1 MKSCRVCDCNEERAC
16 EGGCSW
22 VDDQDI
28 CSRCMATLAS
38 AIVPLDIN
46 AGLLLAVHG
55 YLCLALRH
63 PEVQGTTSTTE
74 LIEPFVEELG
84 VALVEL
90 GLLTDEQLAAHR
102 GREATERPRI
112 VLARG

>member
-1 MKSCRVCDCNEERAC
+1 MKCRVCGCTDERSC
-16 EGGCSW
+16 EGSCSW

-28 CSRCMATLAS
+28 CSRCMGALAATV
-38 AIVPLDIN
+38 VPLDIPV
-46 AGLLLAVHG
+46 GHLLAIHG

-84 VALVEL
+84 QALVEL
-90 GLLTDEQLAAHR
+90 GILTDEQLAAHR
-102 GREATERPRI
+102 QLETEARPRI
-112 VLARG
+112 VLGRG